1 MAKAEKGSFR
11 VLREF
16 RVDDVSGYE
25 VGQELTVT
33 DFVQPGDL
41 VDVTGTSKG
50 RGFAGVMKRWDFRG
64 FSRTH
69 GTHEYF
75 RHGGSIGNRSYPG
88 KVFKGKRM
96 AGHWGNERV
105 SIQNLRVVEVRAEE
119 NLLLVKG
126 SIPGLQRRAGPGPP
140 GGQGVG
146 HGISQDRA
154 RVAGEHI
161 RRAGASPPAAPGGGH
176 ATEQPPRRHRVH
188 QDPRRGPRQRP
199 EAVAAEGVGKG
210 PRRQRAVA
218 HLGRRRDRVR
228 AAAAGT
234 IRTGF
239 PRKPGARR
247 FFPP

>member
-1 MAKAEKGSFR
+1 MTGLIGKKIGMSQLFDDTGNVIPVTVVETGPCVVVQKKDVARDGYNALQLGFGKQKNQRVNRPLRGHMAKAEKGSFR

-33 DFVQPGDL
+33 DLVKPGDL

-50 RGFAGVMKRWDFRG
+50 RGFTGVMKRWDFGG

-105 SIQNLRVVEVRAEE
+105 SIQNLRVVEVRPEE

-126 SIPGLQRRAGPGPP
+126 AVPGANGGLVLVRRA
-140 GGQGVG
+140 V
-146 HGISQDRA
+146 
-154 RVAGEHI
+154 
-161 RRAGASPPAAPGGGH
+161 
-176 ATEQPPRRHRVH
+176 
-188 QDPRRGPRQRP
+188 
-199 EAVAAEGVGKG
+199 KG
-210 PRRQRAVA
+210 
-218 HLGRRRDRVR
+218 
-228 AAAAGT
+228 
-234 IRTGF
+234 
-239 PRKPGARR
+239 
-247 FFPP
+247 

>member
-1 MAKAEKGSFR
+1 MTGLIGKKIGMSQLFDDTGNVIPVTVVEAGPCVVVQKKDVEKDGYNALQLGFGRQKNQRVNRPLRGHMAKAEKGSFR

-33 DFVQPGDL
+33 DFVKPGDL

-50 RGFAGVMKRWDFRG
+50 RGFAGVMKRWDFGG

-105 SIQNLRVVEVRAEE
+105 SIQNLRVVAVRADE

-126 SIPGLQRRAGPGPP
+126 AVPGANGGVVLVRRA
-140 GGQGVG
+140 V
-146 HGISQDRA
+146 
-154 RVAGEHI
+154 
-161 RRAGASPPAAPGGGH
+161 
-176 ATEQPPRRHRVH
+176 
-188 QDPRRGPRQRP
+188 
-199 EAVAAEGVGKG
+199 KG
-210 PRRQRAVA
+210 
-218 HLGRRRDRVR
+218 
-228 AAAAGT
+228 
-234 IRTGF
+234 
-239 PRKPGARR
+239 
-247 FFPP
+247 